1 MELGDRRVIIFE
13 GRYSNWKGIWGSFW
27 WVVNIM
33 LFNVSV
39 VYEFI
44 GGISLRK
51 IY

>member
-1 MELGDRRVIIFE
+1 
-13 GRYSNWKGIWGSFW
+13 
-27 WVVNIM
+27 M

-51 IY
+51 IYQLQTYIFIYLNVKLYFNKKLKIKKDYFG